1 MTQTTM
7 ATNVGNPV
15 ALDGN
20 GTETG
25 VASKVKKAASTVM
38 GSVIDSLDSEQVQ
51 TILSTSID
59 LVLATGE
66 SLPVVEHL
74 AALLIKFKNKAEEL
88 VATVQ
93 DAHLKLKWAER
104 VLVRLRLLP
113 MPGEDTK
120 GLEGA
125 KRECLREAMEAVQQL
140 VEDAMSI
147 ANAGAGAASCMSC
160 MSCCS
165 TAAAA
170 HFNKETFDEA
180 KDNVAKALKDLELI
194 LAMDTNDVVHR
205 LEDMATASAASHQ
218 KDMEKMFSMLQTLSS
233 SSSTSGATAEVPSSG
248 AAPPSLNVI
257 SSGGGGSV
265 VQPAAQKQAQEH
277 LDEAVLLLGESQQK
291 QQEQASG
298 GGGGGGGSSS
308 SSSSAAEAADLS
320 LNAASAVEAALDTLP
335 AGAKVA
341 PELYIVGAV
350 GYQGGGRFAQ
360 AAAKYALAVE
370 VSVDAPAGGGGAAA
384 AADFPPSASDG
395 SNAEKKKK
403 SASAESAEEGLRDVI
418 KTMVDATVTKAKG
431 GGGGGSLGVGAA
443 KDVKAAIVSVL
454 ESEGLQSDELAA
466 IIDRTA
472 EEVLQE
478 RARAQEPPHMKVRFG
493 RDIRESGGC
502 AWVPD
507 TTTK

>member
-20 GTETG
+20 GTEAG
-25 VASKVKKAASTVM
+25 VASTVKKAASTVM
-38 GSVIDSLDSEQVQ
+38 GSVIDSLESEYVL
-51 TILSTSID
+51 TILETGID
-59 LVLATGE
+59 VVLEAGE
-66 SLPVVEHL
+66 VMPVVEHL
-74 AALLIKFKNKAEEL
+74 AALLIKFKNKAKEL
-88 VATVQ
+88 AATVQ
-93 DAHLKLKWAER
+93 DAHLKLRWAER
-104 VLVRLRLLP
+104 VLRDLRFLP
-113 MPGEDTK
+113 MPGEDTE

-125 KRECLREAMEAVQQL
+125 KRECLRDAMEAVQQL

-160 MSCCS
+160 MSFCS

-291 QQEQASG
+291 QQEQATASG
-298 GGGGGGGSSS
+298 GGGSS

-370 VSVDAPAGGGGAAA
+370 VSADAPAGGGGGGGA

-395 SNAEKKKK
+395 SNAEKKK

-418 KTMVDATVTKAKG
+418 KTMVDATVTKAEG
-431 GGGGGSLGVGAA
+431 GGGGGSLGEGAA

-493 RDIRESGGC
+493 REIRESGGC

>member
-20 GTETG
+20 GMETG

-38 GSVIDSLDSEQVQ
+38 GSVIDSLESEYVL
-51 TILSTSID
+51 TILETGID
-59 LVLATGE
+59 VVLEAGE
-66 SLPVVEHL
+66 VMPVVEHL
-74 AALLIKFKNKAEEL
+74 AALLIKFKNKAKEL
-88 VATVQ
+88 AATVQ
-93 DAHLKLKWAER
+93 DAHLKLRWAER
-104 VLVRLRLLP
+104 VLRDLRFLP
-113 MPGEDTK
+113 MPGEDTE

-125 KRECLREAMEAVQQL
+125 KRECLRDAMEAVQQL

-147 ANAGAGAASCMSC
+147 TNAGAGAASCMSC

-233 SSSTSGATAEVPSSG
+233 SSSTSGATAEVPPSG

-291 QQEQASG
+291 QQEQAS

-370 VSVDAPAGGGGAAA
+370 VSADAPAGGGAGAAA
-384 AADFPPSASDG
+384 ADSPPSASDG
-395 SNAEKKKK
+395 SNAENKKK

-418 KTMVDATVTKAKG
+418 KTMVDATVTKAEG
-431 GGGGGSLGVGAA
+431 GGGGGSLGMRAA

-478 RARAQEPPHMKVRFG
+478 RERAQEPPHMKVRFG

>member
-20 GTETG
+20 GMETG
-25 VASKVKKAASTVM
+25 VASTVKKAASTVM
-38 GSVIDSLDSEQVQ
+38 GSVIDSLESEYVL
-51 TILSTSID
+51 TILETGID
-59 LVLATGE
+59 VVLEAGE
-66 SLPVVEHL
+66 VMPVVEHL
-74 AALLIKFKNKAEEL
+74 AALLIKFKNKAKEL
-88 VATVQ
+88 AATVQ
-93 DAHLKLKWAER
+93 DAHLKLRWAER
-104 VLVRLRLLP
+104 VLRDLRFLP
-113 MPGEDTK
+113 MPGEDTE

-125 KRECLREAMEAVQQL
+125 KRECLRDAMEAVQQL

-147 ANAGAGAASCMSC
+147 TNAGAGAASCMSC

-291 QQEQASG
+291 QQEQATTSG
-298 GGGGGGGSSS
+298 GGGSS

-370 VSVDAPAGGGGAAA
+370 VSADAPAGGGAAGGA

-395 SNAEKKKK
+395 SNAENKKK

-418 KTMVDATVTKAKG
+418 KTMVDATVTKAEG
-431 GGGGGSLGVGAA
+431 GGGGGSLGLGAA
-443 KDVKAAIVSVL
+443 EDVKAAIVSVL

-507 TTTK
+507 ITTK

>member
-20 GTETG
+20 GMETG

-38 GSVIDSLDSEQVQ
+38 GSVIDSLESEYVL
-51 TILSTSID
+51 TILETGID
-59 LVLATGE
+59 VVLEAGE
-66 SLPVVEHL
+66 VMPVVEHL
-74 AALLIKFKNKAEEL
+74 AALLIKFKNKAKEL
-88 VATVQ
+88 AATVQ
-93 DAHLKLKWAER
+93 DAHLKLRWAER
-104 VLVRLRLLP
+104 VLRELRFLP
-113 MPGEDTK
+113 MPGEDTE

-125 KRECLREAMEAVQQL
+125 KRACLRDAMEAVQQL

-265 VQPAAQKQAQEH
+265 VQPAVQKQAQEH

-291 QQEQASG
+291 QQEQATASG
-298 GGGGGGGSSS
+298 GGGSS

-370 VSVDAPAGGGGAAA
+370 VSADAPAGGGAGAGAAA
-384 AADFPPSASDG
+384 DSPPSASDG

-418 KTMVDATVTKAKG
+418 KTMVDATVTKAEG

>member
-1 MTQTTM
+1 M

-20 GTETG
+20 GTEAG

-38 GSVIDSLDSEQVQ
+38 GSVIDSLESEYA
-51 TILSTSID
+51 ILETGID
-59 LVLATGE
+59 FVLEAGE
-66 SLPVVEHL
+66 VMPVVEHL
-74 AALLIKFKNKAEEL
+74 AALLIKFKNKAKEL
-88 VATVQ
+88 AATVQ
-93 DAHLKLKWAER
+93 DAHLKLRWAER
-104 VLVRLRLLP
+104 VLRDLRFLP
-113 MPGEDTK
+113 MPGEDTE

-125 KRECLREAMEAVQQL
+125 KRECLRDAMEAVQQL

-147 ANAGAGAASCMSC
+147 TNAGAGAASCMSC

-233 SSSTSGATAEVPSSG
+233 SSSTRATAEVPSSG

-277 LDEAVLLLGESQQK
+277 LDEAVLLLRESQQK
-291 QQEQASG
+291 QQEQATAS
-298 GGGGGGGSSS
+298 GGGGSSS
-308 SSSSAAEAADLS
+308 SSSAAAAADLS
-320 LNAASAVEAALDTLP
+320 LNAASAGEAALDTLP

-370 VSVDAPAGGGGAAA
+370 VSADAPAGGGAAGAA

-418 KTMVDATVTKAKG
+418 KTMVDATVTKAEG

-502 AWVPD
+502 VWVPD
-507 TTTK
+507 TTTQ